1 MSYILDALKQS
12 ERQRSRHP
20 AESGLPLP
28 PEPGGPARMPFYRRW
43 WWWLLVILVLAL
55 LAGYGLGRIG
65 SGWLEL
71 SPAPPLPAA
80 GEQQAPQ
87 AEAEAEPAASAPPA
101 QVAERG
107 PIIIDSPPVRILV
120 DDPPALSLTA
130 PGPVNP
136 PVPAA
141 PPASAPV
148 VAPAP
153 PEPPFDP
160 GVPDLRELPANIRA
174 RLPALTLSVHIYSAT
189 PASRMANING
199 QMLREGQQLGA
210 LQLRS
215 ITPRGVILSFEGQE
229 FHLNSVGG

>member
-20 AESGLPLP
+20 TESGLPLP

-87 AEAEAEPAASAPPA
+87 AEAEAEPEPAAAAPPA

-120 DDPPALSLTA
+120 D
-130 PGPVNP
+130 
-136 PVPAA
+136 
-141 PPASAPV
+141 
-148 VAPAP
+148 
-153 PEPPFDP
+153 
-160 GVPDLRELPANIRA
+160 
-174 RLPALTLSVHIYSAT
+174 
-189 PASRMANING
+189 
-199 QMLREGQQLGA
+199 
-210 LQLRS
+210 
-215 ITPRGVILSFEGQE
+215 
-229 FHLNSVGG
+229 

>member
-87 AEAEAEPAASAPPA
+87 AEAEPAASAPPA
-101 QVAERG
+101 QVAERS

-130 PGPVNP
+130 PGPVTP
-136 PVPAA
+136 PAPAA